1 MSLAATVTVTLLALA
16 ANADWFGWA
25 GELVSTMGWRLSAL
39 GLLISGV
46 QLLAHHP
53 RHALVTF
60 TASCLALGPTLAMSP
75 RAPSGASPTNSVS
88 LRLLVANVHAL
99 NDIPDHLVSMLA
111 ESNADVLV
119 LTEPPPTVMRAL
131 RPDGTLAQNY
141 PYVLRSK
148 PDRGTHAWLVVA
160 SRLPLTQAPGT
171 VPGINPVVITVQ
183 GHSVAIIATHLI
195 SPRSPTRYRQAQQQ
209 ISIVASLAQEFNDQN
224 MPLILAGDLNS
235 PPGSHL
241 SRSLTEKT
249 GTQRAK
255 PITTIAGSWP
265 TVLPRWLALPID
277 GAMVSP
283 GIKIEH
289 WSLVDLPGSDHRG
302 LRIDLIIPNA
312 DSDTQSR
319 QSGSSPFNP

>member
-16 ANADWFGWA
+16 ANADWFGWI
-25 GELVSTMGWRLSAL
+25 GELVSTMGWRLTAL
-39 GLLISGV
+39 GLLTTGV
-46 QLLAHHP
+46 QLLA
-53 RHALVTF
+53 RHRRYALATF
-60 TASCLALGPTLAMSP
+60 AASSIALGPSLVFSP
-75 RAPSGASPTNSVS
+75 RAQSETTANSVP

-99 NDIPDHLVSMLA
+99 NDTPDSLLSMLTESDA
-111 ESNADVLV
+111 EVLI
-119 LTEPPPTVMRAL
+119 LAEPPPQVMREL
-131 RPDGTLAQNY
+131 RPDGMLARSY
-141 PYVLRSK
+141 PHVVRSK
-148 PDRGTHAWLVVA
+148 PNRGTHAWLVVA

-302 LRIDLIIPNA
+302 LKIDLIIPNA

-319 QSGSSPFNP
+319 QSGSSPSNP